1 MAREEKPYRVYRG
14 GRQKG
19 KVPLQTRPARARARV
34 DRNGASYPGPGPV
47 KVKRRWSRGR
57 KIGIVLALLLLLV
70 VAWGAASY
78 FSLQRGVKV
87 ANDRVPTGTSEV
99 LTHQNS
105 LLLSTPTN
113 ILILGSDHANLPG
126 REGERSDSIMLLRS
140 DPSRHRIVYLS
151 IPRDLRVPIEG
162 VGDTKINAAM
172 SAGGAPLAIKTVAS
186 YTGLPINHVIT
197 VDFPR
202 FREVIDALGGITI
215 NVPERIL
222 SNFDCPLKTSEE
234 CTHWKGWRF
243 AKGEQHMNG
252 MRALVYSRVR
262 KNLLNPG
269 RHGHLAHRAP
279 AGRPPGDAAQ
289 DDERLEPRE
298 DAVHR
303 LEAREAA
310 RDGPL
315 DGAVPPARLG
325 LQARPRA
332 PLPPRRDAGDAARR
346 SVGDRQRG
354 RRQGTR
360 HPRRRGQDRAATAAS
375 RRGTLRRG
383 LRYRVVPALTLG
395 ASQAS
400 AAFFSTVDSFFSVFS
415 AFSPE
420 PESEPP
426 SFDASP
432 LRRLPLP

>member
-19 KVPLQTRPARARARV
+19 KVPLQTRPARARARRGQDGDV
-34 DRNGASYPGPGPV
+34 ATPAPG
-47 KVKRRWSRGR
+47 RSRSSAAGR
-57 KIGIVLALLLLLV
+57 AAARSAIVLALLLLLV
-70 VAWGAASY
+70 IAWAAASY

-197 VDFPR
+197 VDFPQ
-202 FREVIDALGGITI
+202 FREVIDALGGITV

-222 SNFDCPLKTSEE
+222 SNFDCPLKTSAQ

-243 AKGEQHMNG
+243 AKGEQHMSG
-252 MRALVYSRVR
+252 MRALD
-262 KNLLNPG
+262 LLARAQEPAQPG

-279 AGRPPGDAAQ
+279 AGRPPGDAAK
-289 DDERLEPRE
+289 DDERLEPR
-298 DAVHR
+298 
-303 LEAREAA
+303 ARCRSSA
-310 RDGPL
+310 R
-315 DGAVPPARLG
+315 
-325 LQARPRA
+325 
-332 PLPPRRDAGDAARR
+332 
-346 SVGDRQRG
+346 S
-354 RRQGTR
+354 
-360 HPRRRGQDRAATAAS
+360 S
-375 RRGTLRRG
+375 
-383 LRYRVVPALTLG
+383 
-395 ASQAS
+395 
-400 AAFFSTVDSFFSVFS
+400 
-415 AFSPE
+415 
-420 PESEPP
+420 
-426 SFDASP
+426 
-432 LRRLPLP
+432 

>member
-19 KVPLQTRPARARARV
+19 KVPLQARPTRARARA
-34 DRNGASYPGPGPV
+34 DRDGASYPGPGPV
-47 KVKRRWSRGR
+47 KVRRGWSRGR
-57 KIGIVLALLLLLV
+57 KIGVFFALLLLLV

-78 FSLQRGVKV
+78 FSLQRGVSV

-99 LTHQNS
+99 LAHQNS

-172 SAGGAPLAIKTVAS
+172 SAGGVPLAIKTVVS
-186 YTGLPINHVIT
+186 YTGLPINHVIS

-222 SNFDCPLKTSEE
+222 SNFDCPLKTSQD

-243 AKGEQHMNG
+243 AKGEQHMSG
-252 MRALVYSRVR
+252 MRALIYSRVR
-262 KNLLNPG
+262 KNLLNPADTDISRTERQQDVLQATLRKMTG
-269 RHGHLAHRAP
+269 VSSLVKMPFIGSKLVKPLATDLSTAQFLQLGWVYKRGHALHC
-279 AGRPPGDAAQ
+279 
-289 DDERLEPRE
+289 
-298 DAVHR
+298 
-303 LEAREAA
+303 
-310 RDGPL
+310 
-315 DGAVPPARLG
+315 RLG
-325 LQARPRA
+325 GTPETLPDGQSVIVSEGDDKERVILAVEGKTA
-332 PLPPRRDAGDAARR
+332 PLPPRPGEERYGAGCVTG
-346 SVGDRQRG
+346 SF
-354 RRQGTR
+354 
-360 HPRRRGQDRAATAAS
+360 PR
-375 RRGTLRRG
+375 
-383 LRYRVVPALTLG
+383 
-395 ASQAS
+395 
-400 AAFFSTVDSFFSVFS
+400 
-415 AFSPE
+415 
-420 PESEPP
+420 
-426 SFDASP
+426 
-432 LRRLPLP
+432 